1 LLPSI
6 LAFCINW
13 IGSQTADLEVVGLG
27 ALGHFFLA
35 DSKRIFVLLAVG
47 VSGTAFAAMRAWLP
61 TTLGRLVQLLSSK
74 WFWVPLCVLLL
85 AAYVAILVGSTTY
98 VGYLGHVEPNIA
110 SVSFILLKGAPLYHD
125 ADSAQR
131 YSMLYGPMTYLPYA
145 FALRV
150 MGAKVLSLK
159 LLVLGANLLWL
170 CLLWRCYRQVL
181 NLAETVFLM
190 AALVSYFLI
199 SDTYVFQVRG
209 DILIILCVALG
220 IFAIGNASTWV
231 SVPLLAFACA
241 CSFDIKI
248 TAPLYFLPLYVLFI
262 HRHGWWPAAFAG
274 IGACILAFVPFLA
287 PQVSVEGYLE
297 WLHRASREP
306 LTRVEVSHELKVLPL
321 VIAPLV
327 LLLWQLAQRSRA
339 ALAAYLNRNLLFLAT
354 LGSCL
359 AAVTVSAAKIGA
371 GPHHFMPFYPI
382 GAYVCGDIYREIRS
396 SEAVGRPLPTRLHFT
411 FLLWLWLAAAVAAQ
425 SWPGLSD
432 MTATVLTSRS
442 RSAAADV
449 TNDLKRVMDDH
460 PGKAIEMGYGK
471 WDSYDLTFFR
481 PMLVFAGNP
490 LTIDALSLDDAQLSG
505 LEIPH
510 NTLEYLQQCKTQIW
524 LIPKGDAP
532 FSLVNVF
539 SLIDPQIFP
548 DHPLFSSEFRLA
560 FFQQYRKQGASK
572 YFDIWECRADSEQ
585 NAILDGRQDGVLS
598 DATGKRAHD
607 GANIS
612 SRSSFVAIGD
622 LLRGI

>member
-1 LLPSI
+1 
-6 LAFCINW
+6 
-13 IGSQTADLEVVGLG
+13 LG
-27 ALGHFFLA
+27 ALGHFLLA
-35 DSKRIFVLLAVG
+35 DGKRIFVLLAVG
-47 VSGTAFAAMRAWLP
+47 VSGIAFAAMRAWLP

-98 VGYLGHVEPNIA
+98 VGYLGHVEANIA
-110 SVSFILLKGAPLYHD
+110 SVSFIVLKGAPMYH
-125 ADSAQR
+125 AIGSAQR
-131 YSMLYGPMTYLPYA
+131 YSMMYGPMTYLPYT

-150 MGAKVLSLK
+150 MGAHVLSLK
-159 LLVLGANLLWL
+159 LLVLAANLLWL
-170 CLLWRCYRQVL
+170 WLLWRCYRQL
-181 NLAETVFLM
+181 LSLSGAFLLM
-190 AALVSYFLI
+190 AVLVSYFLI

-231 SVPLLAFACA
+231 SVFLLAFACA

-248 TAPLYFLPLYVLFI
+248 TALLYFLPLYVLFI
-262 HRHGWWPAAFAG
+262 RRHGRWPAAFAG
-274 IGACILAFVPFLA
+274 IGAAIFALVPFLSA
-287 PQVSVEGYLE
+287 QISAAGYLE
-297 WLHRASREP
+297 WLHVASREP

-321 VIAPLV
+321 LIAPLG
-327 LLLWQLAQRSRA
+327 LLLWQLARRSRA
-339 ALAAYLNRNLLFLAT
+339 VLAAYLNRNLLFLAT
-354 LGSCL
+354 LGFCM

-396 SEAVGRPLPTRLHFT
+396 SGAVGPSLTRVHFT

-432 MTATVLTSRS
+432 MVATVLTSRS

-449 TNDLKRVMDDH
+449 TSDLKRVMDDH

-490 LTIDALSLDDAQLSG
+490 LTLDALSLDDAQLSG

-510 NTLEYLQQCKTQIW
+510 STLEYLQQCKTQIW

-548 DHPLFSSEFRLA
+548 DHSLFSSEFRLA

-572 YFDIWECRADSEQ
+572 YFDIWECGAESEQ
-585 NAILDGRQDGVLS
+585 NAILDGRQDGVHS
-598 DATGKRAHD
+598 DATGKRSMTAQ
-607 GANIS
+607 IS
-612 SRSSFVAIGD
+612 HRIPGRS
-622 LLRGI
+622 